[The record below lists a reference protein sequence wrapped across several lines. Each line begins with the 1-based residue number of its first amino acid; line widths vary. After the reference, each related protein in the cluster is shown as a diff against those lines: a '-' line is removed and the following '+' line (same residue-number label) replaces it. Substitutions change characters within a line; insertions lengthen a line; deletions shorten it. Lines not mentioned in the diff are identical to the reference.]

1 MKFNPQLKNA
11 LEGYDPNPKPIEVPR
26 DEKEKPSPTKQKVV
40 GGDILWKPIDRTA
53 SMLIRKAPWW
63 AHPPQ
68 VSSKPNKQPEQEAK
82 RKTMS
87 DYKRT
92 IAHAAQAPGSTT
104 EHVKSPEEFNAE
116 MARTFVARADKSIG
130 STSDL
135 LDKAMD
141 ARAAMDVMCE
151 QWKKSWFDF
160 IDSSNE
166 RLREIRTHRMAMD
179 TETRQLMASLRE
191 VRSFFLEK
199 DYQMEIERLRDFV
212 SVCERLQKLKESG
225 FLDTVADTMLKL
237 ADQK

>member
-1 MKFNPQLKNA
+1 
-11 LEGYDPNPKPIEVPR
+11 
-26 DEKEKPSPTKQKVV
+26 
-40 GGDILWKPIDRTA
+40 
-53 SMLIRKAPWW
+53 
-63 AHPPQ
+63 
-68 VSSKPNKQPEQEAK
+68 
-82 RKTMS
+82 MS